1 MCHGQRDAFMEPDV
15 CAIAAFMEQ
24 VSQRIHT
31 RLKEPISQRC
41 MRSSVD
47 FAASMLTFAID
58 SKEGFDQ
65 PSQLVCAMALD
76 WPRLPSDVPHIEQE
90 ALSRLRC
97 TGSGF
102 GAGCPSLSF
111 SSC

>member
-1 MCHGQRDAFMEPDV
+1 MEPDV

-24 VSQRIHT
+24 VSQHIHT

-58 SKEGFDQ
+58 SNEGFDQ

-90 ALSRLRC
+90 ALSRLRARAQVLVP
-97 TGSGF
+97 GVH
-102 GAGCPSLSF
+102 PSVSQAVKQPGLF
-111 SSC
+111 VH